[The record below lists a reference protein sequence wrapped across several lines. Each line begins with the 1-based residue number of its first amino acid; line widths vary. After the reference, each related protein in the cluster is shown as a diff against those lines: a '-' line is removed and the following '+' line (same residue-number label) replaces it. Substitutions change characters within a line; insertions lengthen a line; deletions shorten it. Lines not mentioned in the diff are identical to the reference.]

1 MTVSHP
7 TVIPAEAGIQGLP
20 GSVGSSPV
28 QAKACPPVRARGRL
42 WRKQGGWLW
51 TPAFAGVTKGLL
63 GDLVVKIT
71 PGRIDF
77 FDQFEFPS
85 SSPFFDALLAKDG
98 LGHRRVKLG
107 IDEPVDGVSLA
118 EPLDDICSMFPDT
131 APQIASDADVK
142 RPVPVVGEDVDAR
155 LHAATMMA
163 CQL

>member
-1 MTVSHP
+1 MTLSHP
-7 TVIPAEAGIQGLP
+7 AVIPAEAGIQGLP
-20 GSVGSSPV
+20 GSVGSSPF
-28 QAKACPPVRARGRL
+28 QAKACPSVRARGRL
-42 WRKQGGWLW
+42 SRKQGGWLW

-155 LHAATMMA
+155 LHATTMMA

>member
-118 EPLDDICSMFPDT
+118 EPIDDIGSVFPNT
-131 APQIASDADVK
+131 AAQIASDTDVK
-142 RPVPVVGEDVDAR
+142 SPVPMIGKDVDPR
-155 LHAATMMA
+155 LHAAATMA
-163 CQL
+163 CPL

>member
-1 MTVSHP
+1 MIRVARSP
-7 TVIPAEAGIQGLP
+7 PDLIRGAP
-20 GSVGSSPV
+20 GHDSVGVDEQTFARDRVV
-28 QAKACPPVRARGRL
+28 Q
-42 WRKQGGWLW
+42 
-51 TPAFAGVTKGLL
+51 
-63 GDLVVKIT
+63 VVPFGI
-71 PGRIDF
+71 GF

-85 SSPFFDALLAKDG
+85 SSLFFDALLAKDG